1 MKYLQYTIL
10 AIFLFIVV
18 AISMMHSCKTFRPAS
33 ASTSRNYTS
42 FEGFSDVGASAMDY
56 NKIGT
61 VQKILEPAFDEKFRK
76 ELAHED
82 NFFKNQRPKKV
93 EGFGGLQGSP
103 YEKEKP
109 LDIFIGTPGSL
120 ICDGSS
126 FNLSNSQGG
135 LCLNETQTRLM
146 RTRGGNAET
155 GDFQIGS

>member
-18 AISMMHSCKTFRPAS
+18 AISMMHSCKTFRPTTA
-33 ASTSRNYTS
+33 TRNYTS
-42 FEGFSDVGASAMDY
+42 FEGFSDVGTSAMEY

-61 VQKILEPAFDEKFRK
+61 VQKILDPAFEEKFRK
-76 ELAHED
+76 ELAHDD
-82 NFFKNQRPKKV
+82 NFFNKQSAKKV

-103 YEKEKP
+103 YEKEKT

-120 ICDGSS
+120 ICDGNS

-135 LCLNETQTRLM
+135 LCLDETQTRLM